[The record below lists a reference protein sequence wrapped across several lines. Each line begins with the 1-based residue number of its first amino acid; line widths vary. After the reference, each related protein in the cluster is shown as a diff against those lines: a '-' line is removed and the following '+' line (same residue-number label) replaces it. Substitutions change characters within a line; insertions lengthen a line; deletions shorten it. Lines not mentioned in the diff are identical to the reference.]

1 MSSLIV
7 ILIFAGMVWAGI
19 NFMNKITD
27 ESNPPSTIKKILLAL
42 PIVIG
47 IAALI
52 WLYDIGFVPDWFV
65 SICQIFLVFS

>member
-7 ILIFAGMVWAGI
+7 ILIFAGIVWAGV

-27 ESNPPSTIKKILLAL
+27 KSNPPSGIKKVLLGL

-47 IAALI
+47 IAVLI
-52 WLYDIGFVPDWFV
+52 WLYNIGFVPGWFMT
-65 SICQIFLVFS
+65 ICQIFFILS

>member
-65 SICQIFLVFS
+65 TICQIFLILS

>member
-65 SICQIFLVFS
+65 TIIYILS

>member
-7 ILIFAGMVWAGI
+7 ILIFAGIVWAGV

-27 ESNPPSTIKKILLAL
+27 ESNPPSGIKKVLLGL

-47 IAALI
+47 IAALV
-52 WLYDIGFVPDWFV
+52 WLYCIGFVPDWFV

>member
-7 ILIFAGMVWAGI
+7 ILIFVGIVWAGV

-27 ESNPPSTIKKILLAL
+27 ESNPPSVIKKVVLGL
-42 PIVIG
+42 PIIIG

-52 WLYDIGFVPDWFV
+52 WLYCIDFVPGWFV
-65 SICQIFLVFS
+65 SICQIFLIFS

>member
-7 ILIFAGMVWAGI
+7 ILIFAVIVWASV

-27 ESNPPSTIKKILLAL
+27 ESNPPSGIKKVVLVL

-47 IAALI
+47 IAVLI
-52 WLYDIGFVPDWFV
+52 WLYSIDFVPGWFV
-65 SICQIFLVFS
+65 SICQIFLILS

>member
-7 ILIFAGMVWAGI
+7 ILICAGIVWASV

-27 ESNPPSTIKKILLAL
+27 ELNPPSVIKKVLLGL

-47 IAALI
+47 IAVLV
-52 WLYDIGFVPDWFV
+52 WLYSIGFVPGWFV
-65 SICQIFLVFS
+65 AICQIFLIFA

>member
-1 MSSLIV
+1 MSSLLV
-7 ILIFAGMVWAGI
+7 ILIFAGIVWAGV

-27 ESNPPSTIKKILLAL
+27 ESNPPSGIKKVLLAL

-52 WLYDIGFVPDWFV
+52 WLDSIGFVPGWFTT
-65 SICQIFLVFS
+65 ICQIFYIFS